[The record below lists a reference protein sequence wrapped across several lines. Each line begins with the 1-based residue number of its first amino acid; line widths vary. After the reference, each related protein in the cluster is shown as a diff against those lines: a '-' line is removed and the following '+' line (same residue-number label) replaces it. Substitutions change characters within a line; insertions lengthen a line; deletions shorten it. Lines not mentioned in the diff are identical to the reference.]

1 MKKKDEE
8 KEVLRDM
15 LELVREDFLEV
26 NPYNN
31 YMCQINYHY
40 YLSYMKLFFLIPGTE
55 KSSLDMVFVNSLM

>member
-31 YMCQINYHY
+31 YMCQIN
-40 YLSYMKLFFLIPGTE
+40 
-55 KSSLDMVFVNSLM
+55 